1 MKLSN
6 LFKSVPSTE
15 MFTAIIV
22 SNAFKGNFDNKF
34 VERKFATVGELNDF
48 LKTVN
53 YEIDANDIPK
63 LVSGKS
69 RDFVI
74 ENDKELI
81 FFTRSKFLISREF
94 TAKIDNEY
102 RRVKALDVPKDPRLS
117 FLVSLSRPANIQS
130 VKITKDIIDSFHMSV
145 KVK

>member
-15 MFTAIIV
+15 MFTAVVV

-53 YEIDANDIPK
+53 YEIDTNDIPK

-81 FFTRSKFLISREF
+81 FFTRSKFLINREF
-94 TAKIDNEY
+94 VTKLDNEY
-102 RRVKALDVPKDPRLS
+102 KKIKALDVPKDPRLS